1 MTVKYPRLLN
11 LRLTNED
18 MTKIERLSKIL
29 DTPRSTLVRRAWREW
44 LINHSTEKTAS

>member
-18 MTKIERLSKIL
+18 MAKIERLSKKF

-44 LINHSTEKTAS
+44 LISQSTEKTAS

>member
-29 DTPRSTLVRRAWREW
+29 HTPRSTLVRRAWREW
-44 LINHSTEKTAS
+44 LISQSTEKTAS